1 MRKTSIF
8 FIMIFSLLFVSCK
21 TKSNEKAKAELTFK
35 SISFMSAYGA
45 TDKELNDLNKKIDDV
60 LLNKRNEIISEE
72 EKLYQYFGKL
82 RNLNLLEK
90 PYIFLRFNK
99 DSILPVYLSENEFNK
114 VKNFK
119 QIDLFKEGK
128 KVIIELDLVKKN
140 NTIYYSN
147 NIVSIIKVNGRS
159 HSNGN

>member
-82 RNLNLLEK
+82 RNLNLLKK

-99 DSILPVYLSENEFNK
+99 DSILPVYLSEDEFNK

-128 KVIIELDLVKKN
+128 KVLIELELMKKN
-140 NTIYYSN
+140 NTICYSN
-147 NIVSIIKVNGRS
+147 NIISIKKVNGRS

>member
-1 MRKTSIF
+1 MRKTSVF
-8 FIMIFSLLFVSCK
+8 FIMIFSLFFVSCK

-82 RNLNLLEK
+82 RNSNLIEK

-128 KVIIELDLVKKN
+128 KILIELDLVKKN

-147 NIVSIIKVNGRS
+147 NIISIKKVNGRS